1 MILNTHEI
9 FKAQVIND
17 AILHARETFP
27 LECCGAVIG
36 GEYVRFGNASSD
48 PANEFII
55 DDATFDAAYTSG
67 AVEAVIHSHNDCG
80 HASYADMEQQQV
92 VDVPYGIINMRGGAP
107 LQVVFFGDGIPTE
120 PLIGRP
126 WFFGVWDC
134 WTLVRDYFA
143 HEFGRTGPNPPKE
156 YGFWERGE
164 SVFEKYIES
173 APIRK
178 ISISSVK
185 PGDLLFYR
193 LSSTTKH
200 YDHCGVMQDKSLVL
214 HHFLNRQ
221 SARYPVSFQRQALRA
236 AYRFDPDME
245 GWDD

>member
-1 MILNTHEI
+1 MILNSSEI
-9 FKAQVIND
+9 FPVSVIND
-17 AILHARETFP
+17 AVAHAKETFP

-36 GEYVRFGNASSD
+36 GEYVRFKNTSSD
-48 PANEFII
+48 QENEFVI
-55 DDATFDAAYTSG
+55 DDAGFDAAYAAG
-67 AVEAVIHSHNDCG
+67 AVEAVIHSHNDCE
-80 HASYADMEQQQV
+80 HASYADMEQQQA

-107 LQVVFFGDGIPTE
+107 LHVVFFGDGVPVE

-134 WTLVRDYFA
+134 WTLVRDYFSN
-143 HEFGRTGPNPPKE
+143 EVGRSGPNPPKE

-164 SVFEKYIES
+164 SVFEEYIES
-173 APIRK
+173 APFRRINL
-178 ISISSVK
+178 SSAK

-193 LSSTTKH
+193 LSPKTKY
-200 YDHCGVMQDKSLVL
+200 YDHCGVMQDKGLVL
-214 HHFLNRQ
+214 HHFLGRQ
-221 SARYPVSFQRQALRA
+221 SARYPVSFQHQAIRA